1 MNRPGQVSFVPLV
14 ALANVD
20 DGRRVAVDQL
30 ARVRRIDLVDRSL
43 DLKQEIPVTRHLSPA

>member
-1 MNRPGQVSFVPLV
+1 MDRPGQVSFVPLV
-14 ALANVD
+14 ALAHVD

-43 DLKQEIPVTRHLSPA
+43 DLSQEIPVTRHLSPA